1 MRDPTVEG
9 ELKKQRRRSSQENGA
24 WLAQCIHGDGKDSKP
39 LPVLH
44 NALIGLRAVW
54 PDALAYDEMLCA
66 PMLMRSLTGENDFE
80 PRPLTDVDVSILQE
94 NLQQRGLKRIGKDT
108 MHQAVD
114 ERAHERKFHPV
125 RDYLDGIEWDGSE
138 RLSTL
143 FCTYF
148 GAERTTYV
156 EAVSRMFLI
165 ALAARIYKPGCK
177 ADYMPVI
184 EGPQGELKST
194 ACEVLAGRWFS
205 DNLPDISVGK
215 DASQH
220 LRGKWLIEV
229 AELHAISKAEA
240 SLLKSFITRRY
251 ERYRPS
257 YGRNEVIEPRQC
269 IFIGTTNK
277 ETYLRDETGNRRY
290 WPIKAGKIDI
300 EALVRDRDQLLA
312 EAVDRYRHGE
322 QWWPDKNFEREHM
335 MPEQEARYDGDAW
348 EDDIRKHLA
357 LHPRVTIGQVA
368 KQALDI
374 ETPRIGTHDQRRIAA
389 VLTNLGWTRERKDWE
404 GKRWWSK
411 T

>member
-1 MRDPTVEG
+1 
-9 ELKKQRRRSSQENGA
+9 
-24 WLAQCIHGDGKDSKP
+24 
-39 LPVLH
+39 
-44 NALIGLRAVW
+44 
-54 PDALAYDEMLCA
+54 
-66 PMLMRSLTGENDFE
+66 
-80 PRPLTDVDVSILQE
+80 
-94 NLQQRGLKRIGKDT
+94 

-114 ERAHERKFHPV
+114 ERAAERRFHPV
-125 RDYLDGIEWDGSE
+125 RDYLDGIEWDGTE

-143 FCTYF
+143 FTTYF

-165 ALAARIYKPGCK
+165 AMAARIYEPGCK

-229 AELHAISKAEA
+229 AELHAISKGEA
-240 SLLKSFITRRY
+240 SLLKSFITRRH

-257 YGRNEVIEPRQC
+257 YGRNQVIEPRQC

-290 WPIKAGKIDI
+290 WPIKAGTIDI
-300 EALVRDRDQLLA
+300 YALTRDRDQLFA
-312 EAVDRYRHGE
+312 EAVERYRHDE
-322 QWWPDKNFEREHM
+322 QWWPDKHFEREHM

-348 EDDIRKHLA
+348 EDDIRGYLA
-357 LHPRVTIGQVA
+357 LHPRVTIGQIA
-368 KQALDI
+368 KQALSI

-389 VLTNLGWTRERKDWE
+389 VLTNLGWMRERKDWE

-411 T
+411 K